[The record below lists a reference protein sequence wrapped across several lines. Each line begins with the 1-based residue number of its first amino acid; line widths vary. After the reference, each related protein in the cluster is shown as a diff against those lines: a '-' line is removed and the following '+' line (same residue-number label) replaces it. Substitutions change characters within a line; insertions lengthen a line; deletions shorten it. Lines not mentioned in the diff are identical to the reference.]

1 MTISISTGCCF
12 DLKLTRLESIHFLEK
27 YSSLIDGV
35 ELLFATPKEL
45 IEFELDAK
53 SKNFLKSKQFVT
65 IHMPFDEVEY
75 KNDKTTE
82 ELIEKTENLSK
93 EIKINYILFHPN
105 KVTNFDSLK
114 STIPIVIENMNKKLE
129 ETGYTTVKEMK
140 RLFDK
145 YPDFGFVLDT
155 SHTLG
160 NNINP
165 IDFLILKNKLK
176 GIHSSGQWIKKG
188 NLKEHGFLIE
198 GEKEQLEKLKPVLE
212 LNVPKVIE
220 CDFYPKKVPLIE
232 QEIQLIKQLE
242 KH

>member
-1 MTISISTGCCF
+1 MPISISIGCCF
-12 DLKLTRLESIHFLEK
+12 DLKLSRNESINFLEK

-45 IEFELDAK
+45 LEFEFDSK
-53 SKNFLKSKQFVT
+53 SLNFLKSKKFNS
-65 IHMPFDEVEY
+65 IHMPFNEIEY
-75 KNDKTTE
+75 KKDELTK
-82 ELIEKTENLSK
+82 ELIKKAEKLAS

-105 KVTNFDSLK
+105 TVTDFDSLK
-114 STIPIVIENMNKKLE
+114 STTPIVIENMNKKLE
-129 ETGYTTVKEMK
+129 KTGYTTVKEMK

-198 GEKEQLEKLKPVLE
+198 SEKEQLEKLKPVLE